1 MGRTNIVL
9 DDELL
14 KEAMKLSRA
23 KSIKELVD
31 RSLREFVKKQ
41 RRLAMLKM
49 RGCCA
54 WEGDLS
60 QLRGDNDA
68 SNC

>member
-23 KSIKELVD
+23 KSIRELVD

-60 QLRGDNDA
+60 KLRGDNDA